1 MYTDPLGGGMGLSAL
16 DHHWAASLLAAAARD
31 LCAGRLVSVLEGG
44 YDVQSDTNALPRAV
58 EAHVR
63 GLAGVPY

>member
-1 MYTDPLGGGMGLSAL
+1 MYTDPLGGAMGLSAV
-16 DHHWAASLLAAAARD
+16 DHHWAASLITAAAQE
-31 LCAGRLVSVLEGG
+31 LCGGRVVSVLEGG
-44 YDVQSDTNALPRAV
+44 YDVLPESLALPRAV